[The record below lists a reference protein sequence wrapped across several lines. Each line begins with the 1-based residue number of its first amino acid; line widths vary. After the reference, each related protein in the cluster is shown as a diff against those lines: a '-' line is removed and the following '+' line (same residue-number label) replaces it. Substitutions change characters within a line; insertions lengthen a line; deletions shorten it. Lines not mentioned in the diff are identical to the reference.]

1 MNRGTGSTPHPALS
15 PPGEGGPQPARES
28 NASARRAPTLSP
40 KGRGEGGE
48 GSISTREP
56 MSEPQSNPFEPQ
68 VTAFTCNYCGYM
80 AADTAGALREQ
91 YPANVK
97 LMRLP
102 CTGKTDVQYLL
113 DAFEQGA
120 DAVFVVACSL
130 GNCHHVRGNERG
142 RARVERAKGLLKQIG
157 LEPERL
163 EMYFVSGGMGATF
176 ARIAQGMTARA
187 RALGPSPL
195 GPKAAPKLAIDAP
208 DASS

>member
-1 MNRGTGSTPHPALS
+1 VI
-15 PPGEGGPQPARES
+15 EGGRLPAAAEIEAGASSKES
-28 NASARRAPTLSP
+28 
-40 KGRGEGGE
+40 EGMPPAVE
-48 GSISTREP
+48 
-56 MSEPQSNPFEPQ
+56 FVPQ

-97 LMRLP
+97 LIRLP

-142 RARVERAKGLLKQIG
+142 RARVARARKLMVQVGI
-157 LEPERL
+157 EPERL

-176 ARIAQGMTARA
+176 ARVAQGMTARA
-187 RALGPSPL
+187 RALGPNPL
-195 GPKAAPKLAIDAP
+195 RQRPTEDRQPNR
-208 DASS
+208 